1 MAQLLPPVPEK
12 FAEKEHT
19 RVVQMNSRRMG
30 IEAVTHDYA
39 TRFVTEM
46 GEGYGVTE
54 PGVVWRDPLLNER
67 PKAWSFLISI
77 NIFAATFLK
86 PNFDPQVIKKVLAQ
100 DFLFAGV
107 RIIDPSLRH
116 SVCKTSCRQH
126 LFALRK
132 ELDKNVDELAYHYW
146 NFTICASA
154 PTYGARKKLTPSSS
168 DVALCRQTFEGFLVA
183 PTPRAPFQFWS
194 GLDAQKKSPGLFIM
208 EKGLFAQET
217 QLVGP
222 DQDLMR
228 VFNHIELVSRDG
240 HHRIF
245 EFNRGFEAT
254 EVVTIGKTDALLVAS
269 NRPVSSKQQGR
280 HSN

>member
-1 MAQLLPPVPEK
+1 VRDRTYDYIEKIKVIGCMTGRRQFDQQLDLSIVGNTFGEIISKEIRPMAQLLPPVPEK

-86 PNFDPQVIKKVLAQ
+86 PNFDPQVFKKVLAQ

-146 NFTICASA
+146 NFYNLCI
-154 PTYGARKKLTPSSS
+154 GAYLW
-168 DVALCRQTFEGFLVA
+168 G
-183 PTPRAPFQFWS
+183 
-194 GLDAQKKSPGLFIM
+194 AQKTDSFFLRCGLM
-208 EKGLFAQET
+208 
-217 QLVGP
+217 P
-222 DQDLMR
+222 
-228 VFNHIELVSRDG
+228 
-240 HHRIF
+240 
-245 EFNRGFEAT
+245 
-254 EVVTIGKTDALLVAS
+254 S
-269 NRPVSSKQQGR
+269 NF
-280 HSN
+280 